1 MEAEILYLLRKPSP
15 GYHSIEGLFSTIR
28 KEVDKQFSTS
38 SMSLIRS
45 GAMPWTIF
53 LNWLFFLKNKQ
64 AKSSVVHITGDIH
77 FMGFVTG
84 SGSILTIHDI
94 QSAVKGNFLKRLY
107 IQLFWFWLPAI
118 RVRYI
123 TVISDFTK
131 QELSRVIPFAKEK
144 IRVIP
149 NPVAKE
155 FQYQPTARFNV
166 EAPLILC
173 LGTKENKN
181 LERVIASIEGLNC
194 RLHIIG
200 QLTLLQLDS
209 LKKSSVP
216 YLNSYH
222 LSDWEV
228 VKAYQECDMVCFP
241 STYEGFGMPII
252 EAQATGRPVITSN
265 FGAMK
270 EVAGES
276 ACLVD
281 PYDIVSI
288 RAGIVRLI
296 EDKEYREAL
305 IHAGLENVKRF
316 EVGVIAKSYMSLY
329 REIFNS

>member
-1 MEAEILYLLRKPSP
+1 MESEILYLIRKPSP

-28 KEVDKQFSTS
+28 QEVDKQFSTS
-38 SMSLIRS
+38 CISLIRS
-45 GAMPWTIF
+45 GAMPLTIF
-53 LNWLFFLKNKQ
+53 LNWIFFLKKKQ
-64 AKSSVVHITGDIH
+64 EKSTVVHITGDIH
-77 FMGFVTG
+77 FMGLVTG
-84 SGSILTIHDI
+84 GGSILTIHDV
-94 QSAVKGNFLKRLY
+94 QSALKGNFLKKLY
-107 IQLFWFWLPAI
+107 IKLFWFWLPAI

-149 NPVAKE
+149 NPVARV
-155 FQYQPTARFNV
+155 FRYRPATRFNA
-166 EAPLILC
+166 ESPLILC
-173 LGTKENKN
+173 IGTKENKN

-200 QLTLLQLDS
+200 HLSPLQLDI
-209 LKKSSVP
+209 LKKSSVK
-216 YLNSYH
+216 YLNSSN
-222 LSDWEV
+222 LSDSEI
-228 VKAYQECDMVCFP
+228 VKAYQECDLLCFP

-270 EVAGES
+270 EIAGES
-276 ACLVD
+276 ACLVN
-281 PYDIVSI
+281 PYNITSI

-296 EDKEYREAL
+296 DEKEYREAL

-316 EVGVIAKSYMSLY
+316 EVGVIAKSYMKLY
-329 REIFNS
+329 QEISNS